1 MVLEGLAAPA
11 VLSAALAAA
20 PAAAAPAGE
29 GAAWVADWKRLK
41 SLAAVRNGRVV
52 DFEDQA
58 LSRLGPSVIDATEA
72 LCRTLARVSHGNY

>member
-1 MVLEGLAAPA
+1 
-11 VLSAALAAA
+11 
-20 PAAAAPAGE
+20 
-29 GAAWVADWKRLK
+29 VADWKRLK

>member
-1 MVLEGLAAPA
+1 MEPKEPTEMSGTNGDNPRIPVLRSPSSDSTSLDA
-11 VLSAALAAA
+11 V
-20 PAAAAPAGE
+20 
-29 GAAWVADWKRLK
+29 RLK